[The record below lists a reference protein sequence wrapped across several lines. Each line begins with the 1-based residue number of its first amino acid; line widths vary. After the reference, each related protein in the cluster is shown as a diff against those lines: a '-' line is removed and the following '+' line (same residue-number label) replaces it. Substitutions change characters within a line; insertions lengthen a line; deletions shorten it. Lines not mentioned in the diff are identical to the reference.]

1 MGAGRVLGAITE
13 RRRASPPSPVE
24 VRLSS
29 DGGCDGG
36 PAAAMGAS
44 PAAPPLRILGPA
56 VEQNGAVGFFNDG
69 SPMSQPWMLPQCSD
83 PTTWYT
89 QFWFNIA
96 RSSILPNIAHRNHYR
111 TANKIYEC
119 SEVGTTLNFS
129 DTVLIATYSGIRSAF
144 LHSTL
149 LTILHSQS

>member
-1 MGAGRVLGAITE
+1 M
-13 RRRASPPSPVE
+13 E
-24 VRLSS
+24 VRLRLSS
-29 DGGCDGG
+29 SGGCGGG
-36 PAAAMGAS
+36 PAAATGGRSSGAS
-44 PAAPPLRILGPA
+44 AEEFGPRSGA
-56 VEQNGAVGFFNDG
+56 EWNGWLLLQELLLQRRESHVSTMDATSMFRSYNMVH
-69 SPMSQPWMLPQCSD
+69 SQ
-83 PTTWYT
+83 
-89 QFWFNIA
+89 FGFNIA

-111 TANKIYEC
+111 TASKIYEC